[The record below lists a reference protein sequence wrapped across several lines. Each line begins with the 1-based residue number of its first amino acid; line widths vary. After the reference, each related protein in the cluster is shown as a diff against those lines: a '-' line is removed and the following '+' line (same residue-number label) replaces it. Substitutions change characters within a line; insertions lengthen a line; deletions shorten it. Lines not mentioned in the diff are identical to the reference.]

1 MPAQQGRDASTPIGR
16 LEALQSKH
24 KKLSN
29 KIEVEQ
35 NHYILN
41 DAEIRALK
49 LEKLRV
55 KEEIEGIREAS

>member
-1 MPAQQGRDASTPIGR
+1 MPAQQGIASAHSAR
-16 LEALQSKH
+16 LEALRHKH
-24 KKLSN
+24 KKLSH

-41 DAEIRALK
+41 DAEIKALK

-55 KEEIEGIREAS
+55 KEEIEGIQETS